1 MSDFPR
7 GRPPKGGGSG
17 RSLVTASIILS
28 GVAVICLVWWLFDDA
43 RSWWAL
49 GAGAAA
55 AVAGVVLGARGRRA
69 VPGADEKPG
78 GR

>member
-1 MSDFPR
+1 
-7 GRPPKGGGSG
+7 
-17 RSLVTASIILS
+17 LTASIILS
-28 GVAVICLVWWLFDDA
+28 AIAVGCLVWWLFDDA

-69 VPGADEKPG
+69 LPGADEKRG

>member
-7 GRPPKGGGSG
+7 GRPPKVGSSG
-17 RSLVTASIILS
+17 RGLVTASVILS
-28 GVAVICLVWWLFDDA
+28 AIAVACLVWWLFDDA

-55 AVAGVVLGARGRRA
+55 AVAGVVLGARGRCGL
-69 VPGADEKPG
+69 PGADEKGG